1 MLRLSF
7 RVCAILLCALFS
19 QDVRAQSTPPMS
31 PIAPGQAH
39 VFESEDFRIEID
51 TVALDIGPLAD
62 ADLTGY
68 NCYRLFVTTANLTD
82 QLSAVFGN
90 IDAPAELLT
99 SGDFFQSYPVGDITP
114 SGVISAVWSSFPSNE
129 FDSYF
134 TIGIDGPPVSANGE
148 GDVLTLQSSQSPW
161 QPVFEPGNGA
171 VGSGFGLTDLTG
183 GMWFTQSTFTNGIAG
198 DDQRILIAQLTTNG
212 TLSGNLNVQIFL
224 EGDNQFGSIYL
235 NLDIPV
241 YGCTDPAACN
251 FNPAANEEDGSCAAL
266 DACGICNGPGAI
278 YDCGCDGIP
287 AGDCDCNGNQ
297 LDALGVCGG
306 NCAADADGDGLCD
319 DVDDCIGSYDACGI
333 CNGPGAIYDCGCD
346 GIPAGDCDCDGNQ
359 LDALGVCGGNCAADA
374 DGDGICDVDEIPGC
388 TDENA
393 VNFDPVAT
401 DEDGSCSFAGC
412 TDPTADNFNPS
423 AISDNTT
430 CAYTCTGLLGCTYVN
445 ATNYEPEATC
455 DNGSCEFVLTVDD
468 GCMFDVDD
476 SGFIGSADLLIFL
489 QYFESFCE

>member
-51 TVALDIGPLAD
+51 TVAQDIGPLAD

-287 AGDCDCNGNQ
+287 AGDCDC
-297 LDALGVCGG
+297 
-306 NCAADADGDGLCD
+306 
-319 DVDDCIGSYDACGI
+319 
-333 CNGPGAIYDCGCD
+333 
-346 GIPAGDCDCDGNQ
+346 DGNQ

>member
-306 NCAADADGDGLCD
+306 NCAADADGDG
-319 DVDDCIGSYDACGI
+319 
-333 CNGPGAIYDCGCD
+333 
-346 GIPAGDCDCDGNQ
+346 
-359 LDALGVCGGNCAADA
+359 
-374 DGDGICDVDEIPGC
+374 ICDVDEIPGC